1 MTTTARP
8 TLQDFLDYL
17 EGLRKEGQVVFA
29 DKQQSWMVLGHPEVN
44 EVLHNAAVFGSDMSE
59 LVPMSEDFALF
70 QKGNFI
76 QMDDPRH
83 RQLRGTVSKAF
94 TPRFVADMEPAIDA
108 LTREL
113 LDAAGTEFDLVDALA
128 YPLPVIVIANLLGIP
143 TSDQALFRRW
153 ADTLLD
159 RDIPQDKSIA
169 EIRAELT
176 AQVVPVMRE
185 MNDYFLAFIKDRR
198 RNPGDD
204 LTSQLT
210 QVDDD
215 GRKLDDEEIIG
226 FVGLLLLAGHITTTA
241 TLGNSI
247 LTFHENQDAIAE
259 VRRDLSLLP
268 AAIEEVL
275 RLRTPFP
282 RIARMTHE
290 EVELGGVTIPAKQ
303 FVLPMLSA
311 ANRDER
317 VFADPAKFDLRR
329 ESNHHVTFGKGIHVC
344 LGAPLARLEAR
355 VALKI
360 MLERYADIEV
370 DVAKVEERN
379 PFVMVAVTKL
389 PLAVKPV

>member
-1 MTTTARP
+1 MTTTAKP
-8 TLQDFLDYL
+8 TLQDFLDYI
-17 EGLRKEGQVVFA
+17 EGFRKQGQVVYA
-29 DKQQSWMVLGHPEVN
+29 EQQQSWLVLGHPEVN
-44 EVLHNAAVFGSDMSE
+44 EVLSEPHRFSSDLSE
-59 LVPMSEDFALF
+59 LIPVRDEFALF

-83 RQLRGTVSKAF
+83 RQLRGMVSKAF
-94 TPRFVADMEPAIDA
+94 TPKFVAGLEPAIHD
-108 LTREL
+108 LTEQL
-113 LDAAGTEFDLVDALA
+113 LDAAGAEFDLVDALA

-143 TSDQALFRRW
+143 TADQPVFRRW

-159 RDIPQDKSIA
+159 RDVPTDRPIA
-169 EIRAELT
+169 EVREELLAEV
-176 AQVVPVMRE
+176 APVMRE
-185 MNDYFLAFIKDRR
+185 MNDYFRDFIAERR

-210 QVDDD
+210 LVEEDDRRLDDD
-215 GRKLDDEEIIG
+215 EIIG

-247 LTFHENQDAIAE
+247 LTFHENQDA
-259 VRRDLSLLP
+259 VREIREDLSLLP

-282 RIARMTHE
+282 RVARVTTE
-290 EVELGGVTIPAKQ
+290 ETVLGGVTIPARQ
-303 FVLPMLSA
+303 MVLPFLTA

-317 VFADPAKFDLRR
+317 VFPHPNRFDLHRDP
-329 ESNHHVTFGKGIHVC
+329 NHHASFGKGIHFC

-360 MLERYADIEV
+360 MFERYADIRVVE
-370 DVAKVEERN
+370 DKVEQRN
-379 PFVMVAVTKL
+379 PFAMVAVTKL
-389 PLAVKPV
+389 PLVVRPV

>member
-1 MTTTARP
+1 MTTTAKP
-8 TLQDFLDYL
+8 TLQDFLDYI
-17 EGLRKEGQVVFA
+17 EGFRKQGQVVYA
-29 DKQQSWMVLGHPEVN
+29 EQQQSWLVLGHPEVN
-44 EVLHNAAVFGSDMSE
+44 EVLSEPHRFSSDLSALIPAQDE
-59 LVPMSEDFALF
+59 FALF

-83 RQLRGTVSKAF
+83 RQLRGMVSKAF
-94 TPRFVADMEPAIDA
+94 TPKFVAGMEPAIHD
-108 LTREL
+108 LTEQL
-113 LDAAGTEFDLVDALA
+113 LDAAGAEFDLVDALA

-143 TSDQALFRRW
+143 TADQPVFRRW

-159 RDIPQDKSIA
+159 RDVPTDRPIA
-169 EIRAELT
+169 EVREELLAEV
-176 AQVVPVMRE
+176 APVMRE
-185 MNDYFLAFIKDRR
+185 MNDYFRDFIAERR

-210 QVDDD
+210 LVEEDDRRLDDD
-215 GRKLDDEEIIG
+215 EIIG

-247 LTFHENQDAIAE
+247 LTFHENQDA
-259 VRRDLSLLP
+259 VREIREDLSLLP

-282 RIARMTHE
+282 RVARVTTE
-290 EVELGGVTIPAKQ
+290 ETVLGGVTIPARQ
-303 FVLPMLSA
+303 MVLPFLTA

-317 VFADPAKFDLRR
+317 VFPHPNRFDLHRDP
-329 ESNHHVTFGKGIHVC
+329 NHHASFGKGIHFC

-360 MLERYADIEV
+360 MFERYADIRVVE
-370 DVAKVEERN
+370 DKVEQRN
-379 PFVMVAVTKL
+379 PFAMVAVTKL
-389 PLAVKPV
+389 PLVVSPV

>member
-1 MTTTARP
+1 MTTTAKP

-17 EGLRKEGQVVFA
+17 EGLRAQGQVMY
-29 DKQQSWMVLGHPEVN
+29 DERSQSWMVLGQPEVN
-44 EVLHNAAVFGSDMSE
+44 EVLHNARVFGSDLSE
-59 LVPMSEDFALF
+59 LVPSQDDFALF
-70 QKGNFI
+70 QKGNFV

-83 RQLRGTVSKAF
+83 KQLRGMVSRAF
-94 TPRFVADMEPAIDA
+94 TPRFVADMEPAIDR
-108 LTREL
+108 LTHEL

-143 TSDQALFRRW
+143 LSDQAVFRRW
-153 ADTLLD
+153 ASSLLD
-159 RDIPQDKSIA
+159 RDIPRDKPIA
-169 EIRAELT
+169 QIREELT

-185 MNDYFLAFIKDRR
+185 MNEYFLEFIKDRR

-210 QVDDD
+210 LVEED
-215 GRKLDDEEIIG
+215 GKKLDDTEIIG

-282 RIARMTHE
+282 RVARMTHE
-290 EVELGGVTIPAKQ
+290 ETVLGGVTIPAKQ
-303 FVLPMLSA
+303 MVLPMLTA

-317 VFADPAKFDLRR
+317 VYPNPNAFDLHRDP
-329 ESNHHVTFGKGIHVC
+329 NHHASFGRGIHVC

-360 MLERYADIEV
+360 MFERYADIQVVE
-370 DVAKVEERN
+370 DGVEERN
-379 PFVMVAVTKL
+379 PFAMVAVTKL
-389 PLAVKPV
+389 PLAVRPV

>member
-1 MTTTARP
+1 MTTTAKP
-8 TLQDFLDYL
+8 TLQDFLDYI
-17 EGLRKEGQVVFA
+17 EGFRKQGQVVYA
-29 DKQQSWMVLGHPEVN
+29 EQQQSWLVLGHPEVN
-44 EVLHNAAVFGSDMSE
+44 EVLSEPHRFSSDLSE
-59 LVPMSEDFALF
+59 LIPVRDEFALF

-83 RQLRGTVSKAF
+83 RQLRGMVSKAF
-94 TPRFVADMEPAIDA
+94 TPKFVAGLEPAIHD
-108 LTREL
+108 LTEQL
-113 LDAAGTEFDLVDALA
+113 LDAAGAEFDLVDALA

-143 TSDQALFRRW
+143 TADQPVFRRW

-159 RDIPQDKSIA
+159 RDVPTDRPIA
-169 EIRAELT
+169 EVREELLAEV
-176 AQVVPVMRE
+176 APVMRE
-185 MNDYFLAFIKDRR
+185 MNDYFRDFIAERR

-210 QVDDD
+210 LVEEDDRRLDDD
-215 GRKLDDEEIIG
+215 EIIG

-247 LTFHENQDAIAE
+247 LTFHENQDA
-259 VRRDLSLLP
+259 VREIREDLSLLP

-282 RIARMTHE
+282 RVARVTTE
-290 EVELGGVTIPAKQ
+290 ETVLGGVTIPARQ
-303 FVLPMLSA
+303 MVLPFLTA

-317 VFADPAKFDLRR
+317 VFPHPNRFDLHRDP
-329 ESNHHVTFGKGIHVC
+329 NHHASFGKGIHFC

-360 MLERYADIEV
+360 MFERYADIRVVE
-370 DVAKVEERN
+370 DKVEQRN
-379 PFVMVAVTKL
+379 PFAMVAVTKL
-389 PLAVKPV
+389 PLVVSPV

>member
-1 MTTTARP
+1 MTTTAKP
-8 TLQDFLDYL
+8 TLQDFLNYL
-17 EGLRKEGQVVFA
+17 EGLRAQGQVMHDERTQA
-29 DKQQSWMVLGHPEVN
+29 WMVLGQPEVN
-44 EVLHNAAVFGSDMSE
+44 EVLHNAHVFGSDLSE
-59 LVPMSEDFALF
+59 LVPMQDEFALF
-70 QKGNFI
+70 QKGNFV

-83 RQLRGTVSKAF
+83 KQLRGMVSRAF
-94 TPRFVADMEPAIDA
+94 TPKFVANMEPAIHD
-108 LTREL
+108 LTHEL

-143 TSDQALFRRW
+143 LSDQELFRGW
-153 ADTLLD
+153 ASSLLD
-159 RDIPQDKSIA
+159 RDIPQDKPIA

-176 AQVVPVMRE
+176 AQVAPVMRE

-210 QVDDD
+210 LVEED
-215 GRKLDDEEIIG
+215 GKQLDDTEIIG

-259 VRRDLSLLP
+259 VRGDLSLLP

-282 RIARMTHE
+282 RVARMTHE
-290 EVELGGVTIPAKQ
+290 ETVLGGVTIPAKQ
-303 FVLPMLSA
+303 MVLPMLTA

-317 VFADPAKFDLRR
+317 TFANPNAFDLHRDP
-329 ESNHHVTFGKGIHVC
+329 NHHASFGKGIHVC

-360 MLERYADIEV
+360 MLERYADIQV
-370 DVAKVEERN
+370 VADKVEERN
-379 PFVMVAVTKL
+379 PFAMVAVTKL
-389 PLAVKPV
+389 PLVVMPV

>member
-1 MTTTARP
+1 MTTTAKP
-8 TLQDFLDYL
+8 TLQDFLDYI
-17 EGLRKEGQVVFA
+17 EGLRKDGQVVYA

-44 EVLHNAAVFGSDMSE
+44 EVLSEPHRFGSDLSE
-59 LVPMSEDFALF
+59 LVPVQEEFALF

-83 RQLRGTVSKAF
+83 RQLRGMVSKAF
-94 TPRFVADMEPAIDA
+94 TPKFVADMEPAIDA
-108 LTREL
+108 LTHQL

-143 TSDQALFRRW
+143 TSDQPVFRRW

-159 RDIPQDKSIA
+159 RDIPRDKSIS

-185 MNDYFLAFIKDRR
+185 MNEYLLAFIQDRR

-210 QVDDD
+210 RVEEAGKRLDDD
-215 GRKLDDEEIIG
+215 EIIG

-247 LTFHENQDAIAE
+247 LTFHENPDAIAE
-259 VRRDLSLLP
+259 VREDLSLLP

-282 RIARMTHE
+282 RVARMSLTE
-290 EVELGGVTIPAKQ
+290 TELGGVTIPAKQ
-303 FVLPMLSA
+303 FVLPMLTA

-317 VFADPAKFDLRR
+317 VFPNPDRFDLHRDP
-329 ESNHHVTFGKGIHVC
+329 NHHASFGKGIHFC

-360 MLERYADIEV
+360 MFERYADIQV
-370 DVAKVEERN
+370 DEDGVQERD
-379 PFVMVAVTKL
+379 PFAMVAVTKL
-389 PLAVKPV
+389 PLVVRPV